1 MKRLLHL
8 TIALTLTLALLALTG
23 CGGEEKQATPESG
36 DTAQQAEPAKEKQY
50 LAFGG
55 GPTGGTFNFFANK
68 MSSIISHAYDHLDVS
83 PKGSGGSAE
92 NLRTLDKASVDFG
105 IVYSGD
111 AYLGRMGQLVNDE
124 TKYENL
130 RVISFLYGAPAQ
142 LVVRADAGIDSA
154 YDLEGK
160 IVAIG
165 NPGSGAALSA
175 ERFFKHLGL
184 WEKMEARNLGYS
196 QAAADFSDNKID
208 AFWVLV
214 GYPNSSIIEAATR
227 TPVKLLNLDI
237 DAKKSGFYNAFPFYT
252 PVEIPAGVYEGQDQP
267 VTTFQDSALWCTNTG
282 IADHV
287 VYDAMAAVFAEQGLK
302 DMVTA
307 HKAAKNMSIETGIDG
322 VSVPL
327 HSGAVKF
334 WEEHGLTVPS
344 EFK

>member
-1 MKRLLHL
+1 MKRFLNLAFVL
-8 TIALTLTLALLALTG
+8 ALVLGLLALTG
-23 CGGEEKQATPESG
+23 CGEEKKAEPKAEQATE
-36 DTAQQAEPAKEKQY
+36 QAAPAKEKQF

-68 MSSIISHAYDHLDVS
+68 MSSIISHTYDYLDVS

-111 AYLGRMGQLVNDE
+111 AYIGRMGKLVNDE
-124 TKYENL
+124 TKYENV
-130 RVISFLYGAPAQ
+130 RAISFLYGAPAQ
-142 LVVRADAGIDSA
+142 LVVRKDAGIASA

-175 ERFFKHLGL
+175 ERFFKHLGI
-184 WEKMEARNLGYS
+184 WEKMEPRNLGYS

-214 GYPNSSIIEAATR
+214 GFPNSSIIEAATR
-227 TPVKLLNLDI
+227 TPVTLLNVNM
-237 DAKKSGFYNAFPFYT
+237 DAEKSGFYDAYPFYT
-252 PVEIPAGVYEGQDQP
+252 PTEIPAGTYEGQDEA
-267 VTTFQDSALWCTNTG
+267 VKTFQDSALWCTNG
-282 IADHV
+282 KVADDV
-287 VYDAMAAVFAEQGLK
+287 VYDALTAVYAEQGLK
-302 DMVTA
+302 DMATA
-307 HKAAKNMSIETGIDG
+307 HKAAKAMSIQSGIDG

-327 HSGAVKF
+327 HPGALKF
-334 WEEHGLTVPS
+334 WEEKGLSIP
-344 EFK
+344 EKLK

>member
-1 MKRLLHL
+1 MQRLSLF
-8 TIALTLTLALLALTG
+8 LASLAMLLALG
-23 CGGEEKQATPESG
+23 CSSDPAGDRPEAEKQT
-36 DTAQQAEPAKEKQY
+36 QRRY

-68 MSSIISHAYDHLDVS
+68 MASIITHTYDYLDLS

-92 NLRTLDKASVDFG
+92 NLRTLDKGSVDFG

-111 AYLGRMGQLVNDE
+111 AYIGRLGQLVNDE
-124 TKYENL
+124 NKYENV
-130 RVISFLYGAPAQ
+130 RAMSFLYGAPAQ
-142 LVVRADAGIDSA
+142 LVVRKDAGIASA

-175 ERFFKHLGL
+175 ERFFKHIGI
-184 WEKMEARNLGYS
+184 WDKMEPRNLGYS

-227 TPVKLLNLDI
+227 TPVILLNVND
-237 DAKKSGFYNAFPFYT
+237 DAEKSGFYDAFPFYT
-252 PVEIPAGVYEGQDQP
+252 PTEIPAGTYEGQEEG
-267 VTTFQDSALWCTNTG
+267 VKTFQDSALWCTNAKVT
-282 IADHV
+282 DDV
-287 VYDAMAAVFAEQGLK
+287 VYESLTAIYSEEGLK

-307 HKAAKNMSIETGIDG
+307 HKAATAMTLTSGIDG

-327 HSGAVKF
+327 HPGAIKF
-334 WEEHGLTVPS
+334 WEEKGLTIPA
-344 EFK
+344 KLK